1 MPVSRDYDVLLKL
14 LSNSIFKT
22 NFDFEEDTPWKE
34 VIKESI
40 AQSVTAIAF
49 DGAKNAALPNELSEQ
64 WLLYSASAIRNNH
77 FINRHHSVLH
87 KLMTENG
94 IPYCVLKGTA
104 SEYYYPDPNLRC
116 MGDVDFYVPHEYF
129 KKAIDV
135 FLSNGFVTRGEKE
148 DVHTVFRKGKMHFE
162 MHFEPPGIP
171 SNKMRGTIEKYF
183 ENILEESNQ
192 VQIGSESFVIPGKFH
207 HGLILILH
215 TCHHLLREGVGLRHL
230 CDWAVFINSLKKGE
244 FEKIFEEKLK
254 RIGMWNFACILTI
267 TAGRYLNLPLSQAV
281 STDFN
286 KFDEL
291 IGDIFISGNFGKKD
305 QNRYFESLYIS
316 SQDTME
322 KSKNKVGQ
330 FITSINNIIF
340 SKHKWLKKLI
350 FLIPFFWLFY
360 GIRYFIRYLFG
371 KRRAILSKEII
382 ESSSK
387 RKNIYN
393 DFHLFETEN

>member
-1 MPVSRDYDVLLKL
+1 MSVSKESEVLLKL

-49 DGAKNAALPNELSEQ
+49 DGAKNATLPNELSEQ

-77 FINRHHSVLH
+77 YINRHHSVLH

-116 MGDVDFYVPHEYF
+116 MGDVDFFVPREYY

-148 DVHTVFRKGKMHFE
+148 DVHTVFRKEKMHFE

-192 VQIGSESFVIPGKFH
+192 VQIRSESFVIPGKFH

-244 FEKIFEEKLK
+244 FEEIFEEKLK
-254 RIGMWNFACILTI
+254 KIGMWNFACILTI
-267 TAGRYLNLPLSQAV
+267 TASRYLN
-281 STDFN
+281 F
-286 KFDEL
+286 
-291 IGDIFISGNFGKKD
+291 
-305 QNRYFESLYIS
+305 
-316 SQDTME
+316 
-322 KSKNKVGQ
+322 
-330 FITSINNIIF
+330 
-340 SKHKWLKKLI
+340 
-350 FLIPFFWLFY
+350 
-360 GIRYFIRYLFG
+360 
-371 KRRAILSKEII
+371 
-382 ESSSK
+382 
-387 RKNIYN
+387 
-393 DFHLFETEN
+393 